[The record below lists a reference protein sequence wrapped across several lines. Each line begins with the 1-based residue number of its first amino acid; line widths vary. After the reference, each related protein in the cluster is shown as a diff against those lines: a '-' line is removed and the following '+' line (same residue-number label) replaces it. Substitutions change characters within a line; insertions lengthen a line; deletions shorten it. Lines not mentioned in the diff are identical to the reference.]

1 MNPKSLIAAQ
11 LAVVSALAIFAAP
24 LEAAEKEWYS
34 YENEDFIAYSS
45 SNEKKVRAILEDLA
59 LVRAAMSQ
67 LTHLPLS
74 ESGPKTEV
82 LVLKSKNDIVK
93 IQGGKSSGGFTHIRD
108 GRLLIVVPASGYT
121 DWARAIVRH
130 NYAHELMRQMGR
142 SFPQWYEEGFADL
155 VTAVEF
161 RDRNKAFVVGK
172 HPDELFY
179 AIWDKVH
186 QVDWNALISMG
197 WPSFEHTFTELRQMR
212 RQSWLL
218 THYVTLGDDFGYA
231 RQLAW
236 YLEQTNAGQDPLEA
250 FVQAFG
256 MDGNALWQTV
266 LDHYR
271 QRTFFV
277 IGDFS
282 PGVVRTDFSRSAAD
296 PAEIDSLLEYVNS
309 AGLSFKGRWG
319 FIDPSKTALR

>member
-1 MNPKSLIAAQ
+1 MKSRLKRLPFVVAAVA
-11 LAVVSALAIFAAP
+11 LGLFTGAVW
-24 LEAAEKEWYS
+24 AAEKDWYS
-34 YENEDFIAYSS
+34 YENEHFVAHSS
-45 SNEKKVRAILEDLA
+45 SGEKKVLAILEDLA

-67 LTHLPLS
+67 LTHLPMP

-82 LVLKSKNDIVK
+82 LVLKSKNDILK
-93 IQGGKSSGGFTHIRD
+93 IQGGKSSGGFTHTRD

-121 DWARAIVRH
+121 DWAKAIVRH

-142 SFPQWYEEGFADL
+142 NFPQWYEEGFADL

-161 RDRNKAFVVGK
+161 RDRNQAFVVGK

-179 AIWDKVH
+179 AMWDKAH
-186 QVDWNALISMG
+186 QADWNSLISTG
-197 WPSFEHTFTELRQMR
+197 WAADKYVFSELRQYR

-218 THYVTLGDDFGYA
+218 THYVTLGDDFGHA

-236 YLEQTNAGQDPLEA
+236 YLEQTNAGQDPLQA

-256 MDGNALWQTV
+256 MDGNTLWDEV
-266 LDHYR
+266 LDGYR
-271 QRTFFV
+271 NRTFFV
-277 IGDFS
+277 IGDYA
-282 PGVVRTDFSRSAAD
+282 PGVVKADFSRSTAD

-309 AGLSFKGRWG
+309 AELSFKGRWG
-319 FIDPSKTALR
+319 FIDPSKSALR